1 MFKKLV
7 PRDEMFYDM
16 FDQITTNI
24 VEGVVLLH
32 RITDGNNDLQTLA
45 QQLKTIE
52 HETDEIIHKTL
63 SHLHKTFVTPLDRE
77 QIHQL
82 LVRLDDILDLAY
94 LSGSTIE
101 MYRPKSMPS
110 EMKSLVN
117 VLLESAKIIQEM
129 IAKIRTL
136 RENYDR
142 IMALVVEINRLE
154 SEADYIRRTTLA
166 RLFREERDVVE
177 LIKWKDILA
186 YVEKATD
193 RCEDVGNIVEGIVL
207 ENT

>member
-1 MFKKLV
+1 MFKKMV

-16 FDQITTNI
+16 FDQITANI
-24 VEGVVLLH
+24 VEGVTLLH
-32 RITDGNNDLQTLA
+32 KMTDGSNDLQALA
-45 QQLKTIE
+45 QQLKTVE
-52 HETDEIIHKTL
+52 HQTDEIIHKTL
-63 SHLHKTFVTPLDRE
+63 ARLHKTFVTPLDRE

-101 MYRPKSMPS
+101 MYRPKSIPS
-110 EMKSLVN
+110 EMQSLVN
-117 VLLESAKIIQEM
+117 VLLESAQIIQEM
-129 IAKIRTL
+129 VAKIRTL
-136 RENYDR
+136 RGDYDR

>member
-16 FDQITTNI
+16 FDQITANI

-82 LVRLDDILDLAY
+82 LVRLDDILDLAH

-101 MYRPKSMPS
+101 MYRPKTMPP

-129 IAKIRTL
+129 VAKIRTL

-166 RLFREERDVVE
+166 RLFREEQDVVE